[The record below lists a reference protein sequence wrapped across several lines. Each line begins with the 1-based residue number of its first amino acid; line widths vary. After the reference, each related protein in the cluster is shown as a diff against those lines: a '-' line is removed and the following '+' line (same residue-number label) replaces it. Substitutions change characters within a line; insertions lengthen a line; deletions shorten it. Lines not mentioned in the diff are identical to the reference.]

1 MAFAWETAFCS
12 QRALK
17 LSNPLSSFKQLLVY
31 LPFKLL
37 PPFKSHVLPSELLVN
52 VEFGILSSSPTH
64 FGLLSTIKITP
75 SPSGK
80 HIKCIVQIAVKTAC
94 F

>member
-1 MAFAWETAFCS
+1 MAFAWETAFRS
-12 QRALK
+12 QRALE
-17 LSNPLSSFKQLLVY
+17 LSSPLSSFKQLRVC

-37 PPFKSHVLPSELLVN
+37 PPLKSHVLPFELLVN

-64 FGLLSTIKITP
+64 FGLLSTVKITP
-75 SPSGK
+75 SPSGTR
-80 HIKCIVQIAVKTAC
+80 IKCIVQITVKTVW